1 MESYR
6 SARCRK
12 YSRHS
17 MQTKCIELKIC
28 FPSAFRNQGL
38 KARYENLRESY
49 LPENEVLHE
58 IDRHPW
64 KQ

>member
-1 MESYR
+1 
-6 SARCRK
+6 
-12 YSRHS
+12 